1 MSVGPASDAEDAHPA
16 ALLRTNSSSRARC
29 GWISTTPELNPTTSV
44 TTPMSSDE
52 ENFSIPSRPPD
63 PSDEPETEDESA
75 DEVKTEP
82 PRAVFIAGDP
92 EGRTLGDEYADDE
105 AGSTGKGILE
115 DLIDRGEADRRAS
128 RNRRRPLNDPPAV
141 HRRGRRN
148 RRTGA
153 PSRSEDL
160 SLVLRQLILLSEA
173 CRVRD
178 EGNGPLE
185 SSRIRWL

>member
-1 MSVGPASDAEDAHPA
+1 
-16 ALLRTNSSSRARC
+16 
-29 GWISTTPELNPTTSV
+29 
-44 TTPMSSDE
+44 MSSDE

-128 RNRRRPLNDPPAV
+128 RNRRRPLNDRLADTLGSSDAERIAA
-141 HRRGRRN
+141 HASRGPR
-148 RRTGA
+148 
-153 PSRSEDL
+153 
-160 SLVLRQLILLSEA
+160 
-173 CRVRD
+173 
-178 EGNGPLE
+178 
-185 SSRIRWL
+185 

>member
-1 MSVGPASDAEDAHPA
+1 
-16 ALLRTNSSSRARC
+16 
-29 GWISTTPELNPTTSV
+29 
-44 TTPMSSDE
+44 MSSDE

-128 RNRRRPLNDPPAV
+128 RNRRRPLNDPPADTA
-141 HRRGRRN
+141 RG
-148 RRTGA
+148 A
-153 PSRSEDL
+153 EAEPSLAVVAGGCVSEERS
-160 SLVLRQLILLSEA
+160 LIRGLARVEA
-173 CRVRD
+173 LD
-178 EGNGPLE
+178 NEP
-185 SSRIRWL
+185 

>member
-1 MSVGPASDAEDAHPA
+1 
-16 ALLRTNSSSRARC
+16 
-29 GWISTTPELNPTTSV
+29 
-44 TTPMSSDE
+44 MSSDE
-52 ENFSIPSRPPD
+52 ENFSIPSWPPD

-128 RNRRRPLNDPPAV
+128 RNRRRPLNDGLSVPGATT
-141 HRRGRRN
+141 RGW
-148 RRTGA
+148 
-153 PSRSEDL
+153 
-160 SLVLRQLILLSEA
+160 V
-173 CRVRD
+173 
-178 EGNGPLE
+178 
-185 SSRIRWL
+185 

>member
-1 MSVGPASDAEDAHPA
+1 MSVGPASDAEDPHPA
-16 ALLRTNSSSRARC
+16 ALLRTNSSSRSRC

-92 EGRTLGDEYADDE
+92 EAAHSEM
-105 AGSTGKGILE
+105 STPTTRPVRLE
-115 DLIDRGEADRRAS
+115 R
-128 RNRRRPLNDPPAV
+128 
-141 HRRGRRN
+141 
-148 RRTGA
+148 
-153 PSRSEDL
+153 
-160 SLVLRQLILLSEA
+160 
-173 CRVRD
+173 
-178 EGNGPLE
+178 E
-185 SSRIRWL
+185 SSRI